1 METSR
6 DLSQTH
12 LRKMSNTR
20 ITMFDVHGP
29 FEIPLDKKTR
39 GMTDTTRELFW
50 AGRKDI
56 AGRKGCYV
64 FAIRTKGLTPYYVGM
79 TLRTFKDEALN
90 DRNIVRFIAP
100 IIAERK
106 GTPVLFILTS
116 PKKQGRINET
126 HIRKLEK
133 FLIRQSLL
141 VNPELKN
148 IKGRKK
154 VEWGIRGV
162 FRGGQGSRSAPAE
175 SLRKCIGLHTNADI
189 YFYSNR

>member
-29 FEIPLDKKTR
+29 FKIPLDKRTR
-39 GMTDTTRELFW
+39 GMTDTARELFW
-50 AGRKDI
+50 AGHEDI
-56 AGRKGCYV
+56 AGKKGCYV

-90 DRNIVRFIAP
+90 DHNIVRSIAP

-106 GTPVLFILTS
+106 GTPVLFLLTS
-116 PKKQGRINET
+116 QKKQGRTNKT
-126 HIRKLEK
+126 HIKKLEK
-133 FLIRQSLL
+133 FLIRQSSL
-141 VNPELKN
+141 VNHELKN
-148 IKGRKK
+148 IRGRKK
-154 VEWGIRGV
+154 AEWGIRGV
-162 FRGGQGSRSAPAE
+162 FRGGQGSRSASAD
-175 SLRKCIGLHTNADI
+175 SLRKCIGLYKNGDT
-189 YFYSNR
+189 YFYSN